1 MQHAG
6 GGVDQCG
13 GERWW
18 CDGEVCVLLGVVEL
32 DDVDASI
39 ARLPNG
45 SDESRLARQARHADE
60 IAQLGFDPPGQ
71 LHQGVAWG
79 VGE

>member
-6 GGVDQCG
+6 GGVDQSG
-13 GERWW
+13 RERWW

-45 SDESRLARQARHADE
+45 GDESRLACQARHADE
-60 IAQLGFDPPGQ
+60 IAQLGFDPPGH
-71 LHQGVAWG
+71 LHQGGAWG